1 MEQIVKTIRTVKAAR
16 ESLEQAMSA
25 SVSAFSPVLS
35 DLSIIPD
42 IYKVYLDI
50 EKDKADTADA
60 HKQLIFCLVYL
71 FCPSKF
77 SGGKMPRGVRQAIV
91 KATGMN
97 SAFISKSCTEL
108 VILYATY
115 PDFQKGVD
123 RMFRIIKDR
132 LL

>member
-1 MEQIVKTIRTVKAAR
+1 MEQIVKTIRAVRAAR
-16 ESLEQAMSA
+16 ESLKRAVSA
-25 SVSAFSPVLS
+25 SVLASSPVLS
-35 DLSIIPD
+35 DLSVIPD
-42 IYKVYLDI
+42 IYKIYLDT

-60 HKQLIFCLVYL
+60 HKQLIFCMIYL

-77 SGGKMPRGVRQAIV
+77 SGGKMPRGLRDAIV

-97 SAFISKSCTEL
+97 CSFVSKSCTEL

-115 PDFQKGVD
+115 PDFREGVD
-123 RMFRIIKDR
+123 RLIKEIKGK